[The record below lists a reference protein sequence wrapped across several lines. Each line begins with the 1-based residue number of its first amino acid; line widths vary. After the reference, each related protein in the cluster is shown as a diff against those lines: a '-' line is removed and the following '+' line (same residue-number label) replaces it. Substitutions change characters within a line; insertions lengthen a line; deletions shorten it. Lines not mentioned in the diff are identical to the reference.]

1 MNQVKVD
8 TPAREAVLK
17 RVREVLAKAAPQ
29 VAEIDER
36 GTISPELYEAL
47 EATGAFQAL
56 TPKIYGGLELSLND
70 ANALLM
76 EGGRVSGSLGW
87 VMMIHI
93 QQSLGIG
100 GFPKE
105 TVVKVLEQ
113 HPRVRIRGVAAPKGA
128 ATPTK
133 GGYLVSGTWP
143 FASGGPSPHF
153 VGANC
158 IVMENGAP
166 KIGPD
171 GHPQLII
178 VWIPAEKVQFLD
190 TWQVIGMRG
199 TNSCD
204 FTVKDVF
211 VPDEMSS
218 DLFTGRNFFDT
229 PAARLPIRVALS
241 PGHAA
246 VAIGIAQGALDEITE
261 LAKTKRAAMNPTA
274 RLADDPLFRH
284 SIGHC
289 ELRLAAARA
298 FLERTTAELE
308 AAVSLGRALTPREI
322 MTGRAMTGHITSE
335 CIAVVEKAFR
345 LGGSASVYNSCP
357 LERRL
362 RDIYVAGQHI
372 SAFEEIY
379 RSLGATLLGE
389 ALSQFELMF

>member
-1 MNQVKVD
+1 MNQATVD
-8 TPAREAVLK
+8 APAREAVLA

-36 GTISPELYEAL
+36 GTISPDLYEEL

-70 ANALLM
+70 ANALLI

-87 VMMIHI
+87 VMMIHV

-105 TVVKVLEQ
+105 TVVKVLEKY
-113 HPRVRIRGVAAPKGA
+113 PRVRIRGVAAPKGA
-128 ATPTK
+128 ATPTE
-133 GGYLVSGTWP
+133 GGYVVSGTWP

-178 VWIPAEKVQFLD
+178 AWIPAEQVQFLD
-190 TWQVIGMRG
+190 TWHVIGMRG

-211 VPDEMSS
+211 VPAEMSS
-218 DLFTGRNFFDT
+218 DLFTGKNFFDT

-241 PGHAA
+241 PGHSA

-284 SIGHC
+284 AIGHC
-289 ELRLAAARA
+289 ALRLAAARA

-308 AAVSLGRALTPREI
+308 DAVSLGRALTPREI

-345 LGGSASVYNSCP
+345 LAGSASVYNSCP

-362 RDIYVAGQHI
+362 RDIHVAGQHI
-372 SAFEEIY
+372 SAFEETY

-389 ALSQFELMF
+389 GLSQFELMF